1 MITKSLLACW
11 LGLLLA
17 ACTMSGLHPLVLD
30 GHELHSSLVPKQ
42 LDGANHGVPPGVKDN
57 PHFSTD
63 VEVVESIA
71 RFASQGQLGGDGI
84 RAALYALY
92 RGERELGF
100 YGLEAA
106 TTVDADR
113 LESILRGTWAHNA
126 SIDIARV
133 HRGGQVFVVVWHD
146 GVSAACWQAVN
157 AGLAK
162 RLTQVPQLPATFSN
176 LRPASPA
183 TARVAPSKG
192 RVVPTNWV
200 DRGA

>member
-1 MITKSLLACW
+1 MGGVSV
-11 LGLLLA
+11 
-17 ACTMSGLHPLVLD
+17 PLVCC
-30 GHELHSSLVPKQ
+30 SLGVS
-42 LDGANHGVPPGVKDN
+42 GALAVTLGMMALGR
-57 PHFSTD
+57 
-63 VEVVESIA
+63 IA
-71 RFASQGQLGGDGI
+71 ASQGQLGGDGI

-92 RGERELGF
+92 QGERELGF

-162 RLTQVPQLPATFSN
+162 RLT
-176 LRPASPA
+176 
-183 TARVAPSKG
+183 AR
-192 RVVPTNWV
+192 
-200 DRGA
+200 